1 MELIKAII
9 YVAILMLVFIYTL
22 SYGIY
27 EFKNKNMLS
36 FFGVVLICVCLV
48 VIPVILA
55 IFN

>member
-1 MELIKAII
+1 MELIKALVYI
-9 YVAILMLVFIYTL
+9 VILLLILIYTL

-36 FFGVVLICVCLV
+36 FWGVVLICVCLV
-48 VIPVILA
+48 AIPVLLA

>member
-9 YVAILMLVFIYTL
+9 YVAILTLVFIYTL

-48 VIPVILA
+48 IIPVILA

>member
-9 YVAILMLVFIYTL
+9 YVAILTLVFIYTL